1 MARVFV
7 MGGGPAGSVFA
18 CRMAELGHE
27 VTLAERQRFP
37 RRQLGESLS
46 PGVLRLLD
54 TIGVRGAVEAAGFL
68 PVRSVL
74 VQWDGPAR
82 VREDPKEE
90 GLLVDRGGFDRL
102 LLDHAR
108 ARGVRV
114 LQPCRVSRADADA
127 QGWSLSLDRDGRME
141 TERADFLCHAGGR
154 AGGRAGGGKAGRR
167 MTGCRTVA
175 LYAYWQG
182 RRLPSRPRIE
192 AGQDAWYW
200 GVPLPG
206 GLYNTLVF
214 TGLAELRRMGRA
226 PLEERFTRLIAGS
239 GLMEGCVD
247 VRKVAPV
254 AAIDATPYLDETCV
268 TATSIRIGD
277 AALALDPVSSSGV
290 QRAIQGA
297 LAAAVTANTLLRKP
311 EQSAFAID
319 FYRTSLR
326 EASQRHGR
334 WAAQYHGQVAQLRGA
349 RFWRDRSGSAVSGPP
364 RPIRPADEDSLRTRH
379 VRPSPQLEFAAAPCI
394 EGDFVSRK
402 MAIRHPGLEGPVIFL
417 AGCDLPALLKDLP
430 AGMTPLEIAHFWSD
444 RVPLQTGMQILVW
457 LVNNGILIDAAN
469 EAAA

>member
-1 MARVFV
+1 
-7 MGGGPAGSVFA
+7 
-18 CRMAELGHE
+18 
-27 VTLAERQRFP
+27 VTLAEQQMFP

-74 VQWDGPAR
+74 VHWDGPAQ
-82 VREDPKEE
+82 VREDPKQE
-90 GLLVDRGGFDRL
+90 GLLVDRGAFDRL

-108 ARGVRV
+108 ALGVRV
-114 LQPCRVSRADADA
+114 LQPCRLARADADGG
-127 QGWSLSLDRDGRME
+127 GWSLSIDSDGRME

-154 AGGRAGGGKAGRR
+154 TGGGKAGRR
-167 MTGCRTVA
+167 RTACRTVA

-214 TGLAELRRMGRA
+214 TGIAELRRMGRA
-226 PLEERFTRLIAGS
+226 SLEERFTRLLAGS
-239 GLMEGCVD
+239 NLMEGCVD
-247 VRKVAPV
+247 ALKVAPV
-254 AAIDATPYLDETCV
+254 AAIDATPYLDEDCV
-268 TATSIRIGD
+268 TPTSIRIGD

-311 EQSAFAID
+311 EQSASAID
-319 FYRTSLR
+319 FYETSLG

-334 WAAQYHGQVAQLRGA
+334 WAAQYHGQVAHVRGG
-349 RFWRDRSGSAVSGPP
+349 RFWRERSGPAVSDPP
-364 RPIRPADEDSLRTRH
+364 RPNRPADAVSLMTRR
-379 VRPSPQLEFAAAPCI
+379 VRPSPQLEFTRASCI
-394 EGDFVSRK
+394 EGDFVLRK
-402 MAIRHPGLEGPVIFL
+402 TAIRHPGLEGPVIFL
-417 AGCDLPALLKDLP
+417 AGRDLPALLRDLP
-430 AGMTPLEIAHFWSD
+430 AGLTPLEIARFWSD

-457 LVNNGILIDAAN
+457 LLNNGVLVNAAN

>member
-1 MARVFV
+1 M
-7 MGGGPAGSVFA
+7 
-18 CRMAELGHE
+18 
-27 VTLAERQRFP
+27 
-37 RRQLGESLS
+37 
-46 PGVLRLLD
+46 
-54 TIGVRGAVEAAGFL
+54 IGVRGSVEAAGFL

-74 VQWDGPAR
+74 VQWEGPAR

-90 GLLVDRGGFDRL
+90 GLLVDRGVFDGL

-108 ARGVRV
+108 ACGVQV
-114 LQPCRVSRADADA
+114 LQPCRMVRADADGE
-127 QGWSLSLDRDGRME
+127 GWSLGLDSDGRME
-141 TERADFLCHAGGR
+141 TVRADFLCHAGGR
-154 AGGRAGGGKAGRR
+154 GGGSKAGRR
-167 MTGCRTVA
+167 VTGCRTVA

-192 AGQDAWYW
+192 AGANAWYW

-214 TGLAELRRMGRA
+214 TGPAELRGMGRA
-226 PLEERFTRLIAGS
+226 SLEERFDRLLAGS

-247 VRKVAPV
+247 ASKVAPV
-254 AAIDATPYLDETCV
+254 AAIDATPYLDEDCV
-268 TATSIRIGD
+268 TPASIRVGD

-297 LAAAVTANTLLRKP
+297 FAAAVTANTLLRKP
-311 EQSAFAID
+311 DHSVVAID

-326 EASQRHGR
+326 EASERHGR
-334 WAAQYHGQVAQLRGA
+334 WAAQYHGQVAQVRGG
-349 RFWRDRSGSAVSGPP
+349 RFWSERGSAAVAEPP
-364 RPIRPADEDSLRTRH
+364 RAVRPDAVSLRTRR

-402 MAIRHPGLEGPVIFL
+402 TAIRHPGLEGPVIFL
-417 AGCDLPALLKDLP
+417 AGRDLPGLLRDVP
-430 AGMTPLEIAHFWSD
+430 AGMTPLEIARSWSD
-444 RVPLQTGMQILVW
+444 RVPLQTGLQILVW
-457 LVNNGILIDAAN
+457 LLDNGVLVDAAN

>member
-7 MGGGPAGSVFA
+7 TGGGPSGSVFA
-18 CRMAELGHE
+18 CRMAELGHD
-27 VTLAERQRFP
+27 VTLAEQQMFP

-54 TIGVRGAVEAAGFL
+54 TIGLRRAVEAAGFL

-74 VQWDGPAR
+74 VQWEGPAR

-90 GLLVDRGGFDRL
+90 GLLVDRGAFDRL

-114 LQPCRVSRADADA
+114 LQPCRLVRADADEE
-127 QGWSLSLDRDGRME
+127 GWSLKLDSDGRME
-141 TERADFLCHAGGR
+141 MERADFLCHAGGR
-154 AGGRAGGGKAGRR
+154 TGGDKAGRR

-182 RRLPSRPRIE
+182 RLLPSRPRIE
-192 AGQDAWYW
+192 AGQDAWHW

-214 TGLAELRRMGRA
+214 TGPAELRRMGRA
-226 PLEERFTRLIAGS
+226 TLEERFTRLVAGS

-247 VRKVAPV
+247 ARKVAPV
-254 AAIDATPYLDETCV
+254 AAIDATPYLDEVCV
-268 TATSIRIGD
+268 TLNSIRIGD

-297 LAAAVTANTLLRKP
+297 MAAAVTANTLLRKP
-311 EQSAFAID
+311 EHSAVAID

-334 WAAQYHGQVAQLRGA
+334 WAAQYHGQVAQVRGG
-349 RFWRDRSGSAVSGPP
+349 RFWRERAA
-364 RPIRPADEDSLRTRH
+364 PADIDPPQAIRQTDAVSLRTRRVGH
-379 VRPSPQLEFAAAPCI
+379 SPELEFSAAPCI

-402 MAIRHPGLEGPVIFL
+402 TAIRHPGLEGPVIFL
-417 AGCDLPALLKDLP
+417 AGRDLPALLSDVP
-430 AGMTPLEIAHFWSD
+430 AGMTPLEIAHSWSD
-444 RVPLQTGMQILVW
+444 RVPLQTGLQILVW
-457 LVNNGILIDAAN
+457 LLDNGVLVDAAN

>member
-27 VTLAERQRFP
+27 VTLAEQQRFP

-54 TIGVRGAVEAAGFL
+54 TIGVRGTVEAAGFL

-90 GLLVDRGGFDRL
+90 GLLVDRGDFDRL

-114 LQPCRVSRADADA
+114 LQPCRLVRPEADGE
-127 QGWSLSLDRDGRME
+127 GWSLGLDCDGRME
-141 TERADFLCHAGGR
+141 TERADFLCH

-175 LYAYWQG
+175 LYAWWRG

-192 AGQDAWYW
+192 AGHDAWYW

-214 TGLAELRRMGRA
+214 TGIAELRRVGQA
-226 PLEERFTRLIAGS
+226 PLEERFDRLIASS
-239 GLMEGCVD
+239 GLMEECVD
-247 VRKVAPV
+247 ALKVAPA
-254 AAIDATPYLDETCV
+254 AAIDATPYLDEDSV
-268 TATSIRIGD
+268 TPTSIRIGD

-290 QRAIQGA
+290 QRAIQGS
-297 LAAAVTANTLLRKP
+297 LAAAITANTLLRKP
-311 EQSAFAID
+311 EQSAVAID

-326 EASQRHGR
+326 EASERHGR
-334 WAAQYHGQVAQLRGA
+334 WAAQYHSQVAQMRGG
-349 RFWRDRSGSAVSGPP
+349 RFWHERASAAVSDPP
-364 RPIRPADEDSLRTRH
+364 RPVRPADAVSLRTRR
-379 VRPSPQLEFAAAPCI
+379 VRPSPRLEFALAPCI
-394 EGDFVSRK
+394 EGDYVSRK
-402 MAIRHPGLEGPVIFL
+402 TAIRHPGLEGPVIFL
-417 AGCDLPALLKDLP
+417 AGRDLPALLQDIR
-430 AGMTPLEIAHFWSD
+430 AGMTPLEIAHSWSD
-444 RVPLQTGMQILVW
+444 RVPLQTGLQILVW
-457 LVNNGILIDAAN
+457 LLDNGVLIDSAS
-469 EAAA
+469 EAVAV

>member
-1 MARVFV
+1 
-7 MGGGPAGSVFA
+7 
-18 CRMAELGHE
+18 
-27 VTLAERQRFP
+27 
-37 RRQLGESLS
+37 
-46 PGVLRLLD
+46 
-54 TIGVRGAVEAAGFL
+54 VEAAGFL

-90 GLLVDRGGFDRL
+90 GLLVDRGAFDRL

-108 ARGVRV
+108 ALGVRV
-114 LQPCRVSRADADA
+114 LQPCRLARADADGE
-127 QGWSLSLDRDGRME
+127 GWSLSIDSDGRME
-141 TERADFLCHAGGR
+141 TERADFLCH

-214 TGLAELRRMGRA
+214 TGIAELRRMGRA
-226 PLEERFTRLIAGS
+226 TLEERFTRLMAGS
-239 GLMEGCVD
+239 SLMEGCVD
-247 VRKVAPV
+247 ALKAAPV
-254 AAIDATPYLDETCV
+254 AAIDATPYLDEDCV
-268 TATSIRIGD
+268 TPTSIRIGD

-311 EQSAFAID
+311 EQSASAID

-334 WAAQYHGQVAQLRGA
+334 WAAQYHGQVAQVRGG
-349 RFWRDRSGSAVSGPP
+349 RFWRERSGTGRP
-364 RPIRPADEDSLRTRH
+364 RPAATDPACRCGVAEDAARQALAAARVRAPRPA
-379 VRPSPQLEFAAAPCI
+379 
-394 EGDFVSRK
+394 SRATSSRARRRS
-402 MAIRHPGLEGPVIFL
+402 AIPGSK
-417 AGCDLPALLKDLP
+417 A
-430 AGMTPLEIAHFWSD
+430 
-444 RVPLQTGMQILVW
+444 R
-457 LVNNGILIDAAN
+457 
-469 EAAA
+469 